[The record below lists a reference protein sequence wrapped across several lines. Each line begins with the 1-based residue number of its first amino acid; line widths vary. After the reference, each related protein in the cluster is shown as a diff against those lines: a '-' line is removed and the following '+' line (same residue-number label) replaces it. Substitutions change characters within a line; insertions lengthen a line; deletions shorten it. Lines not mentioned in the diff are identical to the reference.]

1 VPYLLSVADAGRV
14 ARIGVRRFRGALRAG
29 LRPYAGWDEE
39 LGPVRLRAGT
49 LQLRPPRVGDAAGW
63 RSARLA
69 NRRWLEERFPA
80 DTADWADGQSALAW
94 TQRCLRLRAAARAG
108 RAFPYVALL
117 DGRLVGEIGVD
128 AVDRGT
134 STGELSVWT
143 DHTARS
149 GRLVTTG
156 TALVVL
162 HALTCTRPVQR
173 VIAPVAVGNAA
184 PARALEA
191 LGFDREATLRRLRD
205 GVDHHVWVLHDTAA
219 ARAQLRACITR

>member
-1 VPYLLSVADAGRV
+1 MPYLLSAADAGRV
-14 ARIGVRRFRGALRAG
+14 VRIGVRRTRAALRWG

-49 LQLRPPRVGDAAGW
+49 LLLRLPRVTDAAGW
-63 RSARLA
+63 RAARLA
-69 NRRWLEERFPA
+69 NRRWLEELFPA

-149 GRLVTTG
+149 GRLVIAG
-156 TALVVL
+156 AALVVL
-162 HALTCTRPVQR
+162 HALTCARPVQR
-173 VIAPVAVGNAA
+173 VIAPVAVGNA
-184 PARALEA
+184 PPLRALEA
-191 LGFDREATLRRLRD
+191 LGFDREATLRGLRD
-205 GVDHHVWVLHDTAA
+205 GVDHDVWVLHNTAA
-219 ARAQLRACITR
+219 TRARLHGCVTR